1 MDKEQSKFDIKIDK
15 IIKKLRVTDIYKNIQ
30 VFE

>member
-15 IIKKLRVTDIYKNIQ
+15 IIKKLGVTDIYKNIQ
-30 VFE
+30 VYE

>member
-30 VFE
+30 FYE